1 MSEDTIE
8 NITNSDSNFAPTCVD
23 HYILRDI
30 NYFLPDIYY
39 TFRDVNIIIY
49 QTVSIKGH
57 CLINNNISILKKS
70 NKYIHFSHG
79 KSMAKRFNYRFYI
92 RQLFIWIFKTN

>member
-39 TFRDVNIIIY
+39 TFRD
-49 QTVSIKGH
+49 
-57 CLINNNISILKKS
+57 INNNICILKKS
-70 NKYIHFSHG
+70 NEYIHFSHS

-92 RQLFIWIFKTN
+92 RQLLIWIFKTN

>member
-30 NYFLPDIYY
+30 NYFLPDIY
-39 TFRDVNIIIY
+39 
-49 QTVSIKGH
+49 
-57 CLINNNISILKKS
+57 
-70 NKYIHFSHG
+70 
-79 KSMAKRFNYRFYI
+79 
-92 RQLFIWIFKTN
+92 